1 MYLIAN
7 KTDDK
12 IEIPDLNLI
21 LGKNQAIDLHKLS
34 HLAIKP
40 EDSKDLRARVK
51 TGALKLLRKSN
62 TTKQV
67 IEPKVQEG
75 LTKEEIAQILREELK
90 NNKPEPGPAPVLDN
104 TEIIKMM
111 HELSKTVKE
120 LASRPPQ
127 QVIHEHVSKQ
137 EEDKQ
142 EQEQDEIG
150 VSSDILADIHA
161 KAIDKKM
168 TGNSSIHIEQEK
180 TEDDG
185 EDFLSNA
192 SELEDIF

>member
-34 HLAIKP
+34 HLPIKP
-40 EDSKDLRARVK
+40 ENSKDLRARVK

-75 LTKEEIAQILREELK
+75 LTKEEITQILRQELK
-90 NNKPEPGPAPVLDN
+90 NNKSEQGPAPVVDN
-104 TEIIKMM
+104 TEIIKM
-111 HELSKTVKE
+111 TF
-120 LASRPPQ
+120 R
-127 QVIHEHVSKQ
+127 
-137 EEDKQ
+137 
-142 EQEQDEIG
+142 
-150 VSSDILADIHA
+150 
-161 KAIDKKM
+161 
-168 TGNSSIHIEQEK
+168 
-180 TEDDG
+180 
-185 EDFLSNA
+185 
-192 SELEDIF
+192 